1 MFNFAFNSRASWV
14 TVHID
19 CTQNL
24 GYLFSW
30 CPLEI
35 MERFL
40 HPGNL
45 SLRAL
50 EATCGRGWVCP
61 LPFVCC
67 SWRSAAVHPPGWD
80 ATRVCSQ
87 GRRSGGAQLMPP
99 GINCRR
105 DFCSLSRK
113 WIALPT
119 SVEKKKRKPMPFPG
133 REGNASRFLGEDA
146 WRLAA
151 DKLGVC
157 TLHSPRAVVL
167 KVSAL
172 PGETADGFPSEA
184 CSRRS

>member
-30 CPLEI
+30 CTLEI
-35 MERFL
+35 MEWSL

-119 SVEKKKRKPMPFPG
+119 SVEKKKKEANALSWSGGKRKQVFRWRCMEAG
-133 REGNASRFLGEDA
+133 SWQAGCLHASQSQGC
-146 WRLAA
+146 
-151 DKLGVC
+151 G
-157 TLHSPRAVVL
+157 P
-167 KVSAL
+167 
-172 PGETADGFPSEA
+172 
-184 CSRRS
+184 